1 MARHVARMMERRDA
15 CSIVMGDLREGD
27 HLVDSGVDGR
37 ITLKWNFKIGWL
49 GGRDELN

>member
-1 MARHVARMMERRDA
+1 MMERRDA